1 MNIRA
6 EREAAAISQ
15 AELARRIGMNQPK
28 LSKIENGHI
37 QPTQGEEAL
46 IRAALS
52 ADVEFTEAALP
63 IANEAFKLAEEKIAS
78 VPHCQPYPAA
88 PTDTTAR
95 RAWVTQRSRNMERGF
110 PSPES
115 GTFGGKK
122 KNA

>member
-1 MNIRA
+1 MNIRTG
-6 EREAAAISQ
+6 REAAAISQ

-46 IRAALS
+46 ILAALS
-52 ADVEFTEAALP
+52 ADIEFALP
-63 IANEAFKLAEEKIAS
+63 LANEAFQLAEEELAT
-78 VPHCQPYPAA
+78 VLHCQSYPAA

>member
-1 MNIRA
+1 MNIRT

-52 ADVEFTEAALP
+52 IEITELIEEALP
-63 IANEAFKLAEEKIAS
+63 SEIESEITCS
-78 VPHCQPYPAA
+78 PHCQPYPAA

-95 RAWVTQRSRNMERGF
+95 RVWITQRSRNMERGF
-110 PSPES
+110 PSPS
-115 GTFGGKK
+115 NGTFGRTKAEK
-122 KNA
+122 

>member
-1 MNIRA
+1 MH
-6 EREAAAISQ
+6 
-15 AELARRIGMNQPK
+15 QPK

-37 QPTQGEEAL
+37 EATSGEEAL

-52 ADVEFTEAALP
+52 TDIEILTE
-63 IANEAFKLAEEKIAS
+63 KLQIPCDESLRVDDEPVV
-78 VPHCQPYPAA
+78 VPHCHPYPAA
-88 PTDTTAR
+88 PTDPVAR
-95 RAWVTQRSRNMERGF
+95 RAWVSQRTRNMERGF